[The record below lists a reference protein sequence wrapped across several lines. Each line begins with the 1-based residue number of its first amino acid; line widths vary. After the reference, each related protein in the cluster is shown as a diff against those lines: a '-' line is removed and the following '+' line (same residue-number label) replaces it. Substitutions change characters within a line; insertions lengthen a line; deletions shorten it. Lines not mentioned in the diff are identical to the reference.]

1 MRTQRQQLPSPLW
14 GGVRGGGREALIAS
28 MIQMRAMSDSTSFA
42 DVFPAATEAQWRARV
57 DAVLKGAPFE
67 KLQGR
72 SYDGLTISPLYTRLL
87 EDRPR
92 AVKAGEPG
100 WARLARVDNPDPAG
114 ANKQAL
120 ADLEN
125 GATGLHLVCAGSM
138 GAYGFGLPA
147 GRQALEQALEGVALD
162 VGLAFELDLSPQSI
176 DSARHLA
183 DLIAEAGGDG
193 ANVTFGH
200 DPLGQMAISSVA
212 NADLAA
218 AAKLAMAFNGRA
230 FVADGRAVNG
240 AGGSEAQELAFVVA
254 SALAYLRALEGVGAD
269 LSVARGKIGFRLSAD
284 ADEILGVAKLRAL
297 RRLWARV
304 EEACG
309 LTAAPIHIHA
319 ETSFRMMSRRDPWV
333 NILRATVACFSAGL
347 GGADAVTV
355 LPFTQ
360 ALGLPD
366 DFARRIARNTQAVL
380 LEESSLGRVADPA
393 AGAGSFETLTDALCE
408 AAWAL
413 VQETEKA
420 SGLHNALAS
429 GAFQAKV
436 ATVQAARARAIAH
449 RKDPITGTSEFPNIA
464 EAPVEVLAPMPAAA
478 PASALA
484 LAPHRDAQAFEALRD
499 RADAQAAEK
508 GARRSVFLA
517 NLGPIAAFTARSM
530 FAKNFFEAGGIVA
543 PGNEGFADEASLA
556 EAFKASGAAFAC
568 ICSSDP
574 VYEDWGQKAARALA
588 KAGARHIYLAGR
600 PGAAEAAWKE
610 AGVSGFIFAGCDVV
624 AVLDEAL
631 RLA

>member
-1 MRTQRQQLPSPLW
+1 
-14 GGVRGGGREALIAS
+14 
-28 MIQMRAMSDSTSFA
+28 MRAPMSDKPISFA

-67 KLQGR
+67 KLQGKTH
-72 SYDGLTISPLYTRLL
+72 DGLTISPLYARLL

-92 AVKAGEPG
+92 AVKAGGAG
-100 WARLARVDNPDPAG
+100 WARLARVDNPDPAA
-114 ANKQAL
+114 ANRQAL

-125 GATGLHLVCAGSM
+125 GATGLHLVFAGAP

-147 GRQALEQALEGVALD
+147 GREALEQALEGVALD
-162 VGLAFELDLSPQSI
+162 VGLPIELDLGPQTQ
-176 DSARHLA
+176 DSAKHLA
-183 DLIAEAGGDG
+183 GLIAAANGDA
-193 ANVTFGH
+193 ANTAFGH
-200 DPLGQMAISSVA
+200 DPVGLMALTGGA
-212 NADLAA
+212 QPDLAA
-218 AAKLAMAFNGRA
+218 AAKRALALPGRA
-230 FVADGRAVNG
+230 LVADGRAVNG
-240 AGGSEAQELAFVVA
+240 AGGSEAQELAFVTA
-254 SALAYLRALEGVGAD
+254 SALACLRALEGAGLD
-269 LSVARGKIGFRLSAD
+269 LEAARGKLAFRLSVD

-309 LTAAPIHIHA
+309 LAPAPIHIHA
-319 ETSFRMMSRRDPWV
+319 ETSFRMMTRRDPWV

-347 GGADAVTV
+347 GGADAVSV

-366 DFARRIARNTQAVL
+366 DFARRIARNTQSVL
-380 LEESSLGRVADPA
+380 LEEANLGRVADPA

-413 VQETEKA
+413 LQESEREGGIIA
-420 SGLHNALAS
+420 SLAS
-429 GAFQAKV
+429 GAFQARV
-436 ATVQAARARAIAH
+436 AKVQAARARAVAH
-449 RKDPITGTSEFPNIA
+449 RKEPITGTSEFPNVA
-464 EAPVEVLAPMPAAA
+464 EAPVEVLAPMPAPA
-478 PASALA
+478 PLGALA
-484 LAPHRDAQAFEALRD
+484 LRPHRDAEAFEALRD
-499 RADAQAAEK
+499 RADAEAAATGK
-508 GARRSVFLA
+508 RRSVFLA

-530 FAKNFFEAGGIVA
+530 FAKNFFEAGGMSA

-574 VYEDWGQKAARALA
+574 VYEDWGQKAAQALA

-610 AGVSGFIFAGCDVV
+610 AGATGFIFAGCDVA

>member
-1 MRTQRQQLPSPLW
+1 MT
-14 GGVRGGGREALIAS
+14 
-28 MIQMRAMSDSTSFA
+28 QMRAMSDKPTSFA
-42 DVFPAATEAQWRARV
+42 DGFPKATEAQWRARV

-67 KLQGR
+67 RLQGR
-72 SYDGLTISPLYTRLL
+72 SYDGLSISPLYTRLL

-92 AVKAGEPG
+92 AVKAGGAG
-100 WARLARVDNPDPAG
+100 WARLARVDNPDPEA
-114 ANKQAL
+114 ANRQAL

-125 GATGLHLVCAGSM
+125 GATGLHLVFQGAA

-147 GRQALEQALEGVALD
+147 GREALERALEGVALD
-162 VGLAFELDLSPQSI
+162 VGVPIELDLGPQTI

-183 DLIAEAGGDG
+183 DLIAAAGGDEG
-193 ANVTFGH
+193 NISFGH
-200 DPLGQMAISSVA
+200 DPLGQMA
-212 NADLAA
+212 LTGEAA
-218 AAKLAMAFNGRA
+218 APDAAKLAMGLNGRTL
-230 FVADGRAVNG
+230 VADGRMVHG
-240 AGGSEAQELAFVVA
+240 AGGSEAQELAFVIA
-254 SALAYLRALEGVGAD
+254 SALAYLRALEGAGAD
-269 LSVARGKIGFRLSAD
+269 LAAARSKIGFRLSVD
-284 ADEILGVAKLRAL
+284 ADEILGIAKLRAL

-309 LTAAPIHIHA
+309 LTPAPIHIHA

-366 DFARRIARNTQAVL
+366 DFARRIARNAQAVL
-380 LEESSLGRVADPA
+380 LEEANLGRVADPA

-413 VQETEKA
+413 VQETERDG
-420 SGLHNALAS
+420 GLHNALAS
-429 GAFQAKV
+429 GAFQARI

-449 RKDPITGTSEFPNIA
+449 RKDAITGTSEFPNVA
-464 EAPVEVLAPMPAAA
+464 EAPVEVLAPMLA
-478 PASALA
+478 PAPVNALA

-499 RADAQAAEK
+499 LADAQAAEN

-517 NLGPIAAFTARSM
+517 NLGPVAAFTARSM
-530 FAKNFFEAGGIVA
+530 FAKNLFEAGGIVA
-543 PGNEGFADEASLA
+543 PGNEGFADEASLT

-568 ICSSDP
+568 ICSSDAT
-574 VYEDWGQKAARALA
+574 YEDWGQKAARALV

-610 AGVSGFIFAGCDVV
+610 AGVCGFIFAGCDLV
-624 AVLDEAL
+624 AVLNEAL

>member
-1 MRTQRQQLPSPLW
+1 MT
-14 GGVRGGGREALIAS
+14 
-28 MIQMRAMSDSTSFA
+28 QMRAMSDKPISFA
-42 DVFPAATEAQWRARV
+42 DVFPEATEAQWRARV

-72 SYDGLTISPLYTRLL
+72 TYDGLTISPLYARLL
-87 EDRPR
+87 EERPR

-100 WARLARVDNPDPAG
+100 WARLVRVDNPDPVE
-114 ANKQAL
+114 ANRQAL

-125 GATGLHLVCAGSM
+125 GATGLHIVFQGAP

-147 GRQALEQALEGVALD
+147 GRAALEQALEGVALD
-162 VGLAFELDLSPQSI
+162 VGLPMELDLGPQTQEG
-176 DSARHLA
+176 AQHLA
-183 DLIAEAGGDG
+183 ALIAAANGEA
-193 ANVTFGH
+193 ANVVFGH
-200 DPLGQMAISSVA
+200 DPLGLMALTGGA
-212 NADLAA
+212 QPDLASA
-218 AAKLAMAFNGRA
+218 AELAASLPGRA
-230 FVADGRAVNG
+230 LVADGRAVHC
-240 AGGSEAQELAFVVA
+240 AGGSEAQELAFTLA
-254 SALAYLRALEGVGAD
+254 SALACLRALDAAGLD
-269 LSVARGKIGFRLSAD
+269 LEAARGKLAFRLSAD
-284 ADEILGVAKLRAL
+284 ADEIMGVAKLRAL

-309 LTAAPIHIHA
+309 LMPAPIHIHA
-319 ETSFRMMSRRDPWV
+319 ETSFRMMTRRDPWV

-366 DFARRIARNTQAVL
+366 DFARRIARNAQSVL
-380 LEESSLGRVADPA
+380 LDEANLGRVADPA
-393 AGAGSFETLTDALCE
+393 AGAGAFEALTDALCE

-413 VQETEKA
+413 LQETEREGGLAA
-420 SGLHNALAS
+420 SLAC

-436 ATVQAARARAIAH
+436 AKAQAARARAVAH
-449 RKDPITGTSEFPNIA
+449 RKDAITGTSEFPNIA
-464 EAPVEVLAPMPAAA
+464 EAPVEVLAPMPALMPA
-478 PASALA
+478 PQPAGALA
-484 LAPHRDAQAFEALRD
+484 LTPHRDAEAFEALRD
-499 RADAQAAEK
+499 RADAEAAAR

-517 NLGPIAAFTARSM
+517 NLGPISAFTARSM
-530 FAKNFFEAGGIVA
+530 FARNFFEAGGIAA
-543 PGNEGFADEASLA
+543 PGNEGFPDEASLA

-574 VYEDWGQKAARALA
+574 VYEDWGQKAARALV
-588 KAGARHIYLAGR
+588 KAGARHIYIAGR
-600 PGAAEAAWKE
+600 PGAAEATWKE
-610 AGVSGFIFAGCDVV
+610 AGATGFIFAGCDVA

>member
-1 MRTQRQQLPSPLW
+1 MGTDLS
-14 GGVRGGGREALIAS
+14 
-28 MIQMRAMSDSTSFA
+28 
-42 DVFPAATEAQWRARV
+42 
-57 DAVLKGAPFE
+57 
-67 KLQGR
+67 
-72 SYDGLTISPLYTRLL
+72 
-87 EDRPR
+87 
-92 AVKAGEPG
+92 
-100 WARLARVDNPDPAG
+100 LAR
-114 ANKQAL
+114 
-120 ADLEN
+120 
-125 GATGLHLVCAGSM
+125 S
-138 GAYGFGLPA
+138 
-147 GRQALEQALEGVALD
+147 
-162 VGLAFELDLSPQSI
+162 
-176 DSARHLA
+176 
-183 DLIAEAGGDG
+183 
-193 ANVTFGH
+193 
-200 DPLGQMAISSVA
+200 
-212 NADLAA
+212 
-218 AAKLAMAFNGRA
+218 
-230 FVADGRAVNG
+230 
-240 AGGSEAQELAFVVA
+240 
-254 SALAYLRALEGVGAD
+254 
-269 LSVARGKIGFRLSAD
+269 KIGFRVSAD
-284 ADEILGVAKLRAL
+284 ADEILGLAKLRAL

-309 LTAAPIHIHA
+309 LTPAPIHIHA